1 MSRQRALVRFRLVPV
16 AVAALAEL
24 RIDARPLLGRLGISD
39 APTSE
44 PMYLPLGKVQLFLD
58 GCAELAGDPLFG
70 WNLARRLPL
79 GVYGIVEFV
88 MRTAGTLR
96 DGIEAARRYGA
107 LINGLM
113 AFQSSERSDEVSFG
127 FEVPGERDA
136 AGVQLNEYTIHYML
150 RLVSSF
156 TSGESPV
163 TAVELAHRRRD
174 GELLEA
180 ALPDVRVR
188 FGAPKCRIWIRRSAL
203 DGTSPLS
210 EPGLHRFLADQI
222 ISAFASEA
230 TDDTVRAVYDTLAG
244 RLGRESLE
252 CNRVARQLALSPRTL
267 QRRLLN
273 AGTSYR
279 DVVDLVRQERA
290 RELVL
295 VESLSIAEIAT
306 RVGYQDSAVFA
317 RAFRRWTGV
326 SPRAARTHR

>member
-1 MSRQRALVRFRLVPV
+1 MSRQRALVRFRLVPI
-16 AVAALAEL
+16 AVATLAEL

-39 APTSE
+39 APASE
-44 PMYLPLGKVQLFLD
+44 PLYLPLGKVQLFLD
-58 GCAELAGDPLFG
+58 GCAELADDPLFG

-96 DGIEAARRYGA
+96 EGIDAARRYGA

-113 AFQSSERSDEVSFG
+113 SFHSSERAEEVSFG
-127 FEVPGERDA
+127 FDVPGERDA
-136 AGVQLNEYTIHYML
+136 AGVQLNEYTLHYML

-156 TSGESPV
+156 DGAAV

-174 GELLEA
+174 GQLLQAELGQ
-180 ALPDVRVR
+180 VRVR
-188 FGAPKCRIWIRRSAL
+188 FGTPKCRIWIRRSAL

-210 EPGLHRFLADQI
+210 DAGLHRFLADQI
-222 ISAFASEA
+222 VSAFASES

-244 RLGRESLE
+244 RLGRESLD
-252 CNRVARQLALSPRTL
+252 CDQVARQLALSPRTL
-267 QRRLLN
+267 QRRLLA

-326 SPRAARTHR
+326 SPRAARTRR